1 MAKGVRAEIVVLL
14 GSCPFH
20 SITSWEIIDMNDR
33 ILLVE
38 DDPKLAGLIEE
49 ELTLEGYQITV
60 THNGL
65 DGLTMARNIQPDL
78 LILDWMLP
86 GISGLDLCLRL
97 RSTGIQIP
105 IIMLTAKDEIPDRVA
120 GLNAG
125 ADDYVTKPFSI
136 EELLARVKARLRRL
150 QPEDPDTF
158 KFEDLTLN
166 RLTREVYRNSQLI
179 ELTAKEFDLLEYLLR
194 HPRQVLNRDQILE
207 KVWGYDFMGES
218 NIIEVYIRAL
228 RLKLEVNNPKRL
240 LHTVRGVGY
249 VLREYT

>member
-1 MAKGVRAEIVVLL
+1 
-14 GSCPFH
+14 
-20 SITSWEIIDMNDR
+20 MNDR

-38 DDPKLAGLIEE
+38 DDLKLAGFIGE
-49 ELTLEGYQITV
+49 ELTLEGYQVTV
-60 THNGL
+60 AHNGL
-65 DGLTMARNIQPDL
+65 DGLMIAREIQPDL

-97 RSTGIQIP
+97 RSTGIQVP

-136 EELLARVKARLRRL
+136 EELLARVKARLRRI
-150 QPEDPDTF
+150 QSEDPDRF
-158 KFEDLTLN
+158 EFEDLTLN
-166 RLTREVYRNSQLI
+166 RLTREVYRNTQLI
-179 ELTAKEFDLLEYLLR
+179 ELTAKEFDLLEYLIR
-194 HPRQVLNRDQILE
+194 HPRQVMTRDQILE

-249 VLREYT
+249 VLREYV

>member
-1 MAKGVRAEIVVLL
+1 
-14 GSCPFH
+14 
-20 SITSWEIIDMNDR
+20 MNDR

-38 DDPKLAGLIEE
+38 DDTKLAGFIEE
-49 ELTLEGYQITV
+49 ELLLEGYQVSVAT
-60 THNGL
+60 NGL

-136 EELLARVKARLRRL
+136 EELLARVKARLRRT
-150 QPEDPDTF
+150 QPEDPDNVE
-158 KFEDLTLN
+158 FEDLTLN
-166 RLTREVYRNSQLI
+166 RLTREVYRNNQLI

-194 HPRQVLNRDQILE
+194 HPRQVMTRDQILE

-249 VLREYT
+249 VLREYV